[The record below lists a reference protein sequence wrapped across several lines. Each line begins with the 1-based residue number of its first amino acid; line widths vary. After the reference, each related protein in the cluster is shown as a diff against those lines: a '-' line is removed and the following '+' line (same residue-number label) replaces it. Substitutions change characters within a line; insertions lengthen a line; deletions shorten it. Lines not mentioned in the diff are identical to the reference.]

1 MRKLYPLLFV
11 CCLMSFS
18 ALKGQNTMMAE
29 YDLVNLLCQEW
40 QLSHGEVDGLRVQ
53 SIENALKD
61 RFVFYHNKTYTLL
74 KSDSTVI
81 RGIWKYNKL
90 RKRFEMRLKEAGQIQ
105 AVIEEIGPDRFTLL
119 PVLQSEPSRNVFN
132 RFRYYYIRRQ

>member
-1 MRKLYPLLFV
+1 
-11 CCLMSFS
+11 
-18 ALKGQNTMMAE
+18 MMAE
-29 YDLVNLLCQEW
+29 YDLVNILCQEW

-53 SIENALKD
+53 SIENAMKD
-61 RFVFYHNKTYTLL
+61 RFIFYHNKTYALL
-74 KSDSTVI
+74 KSDSTVV

-119 PVLQSEPSRNVFN
+119 PVLQSESSRNVFN
-132 RFRYYYIRRQ
+132 RFRYYYIRRP

>member
-18 ALKGQNTMMAE
+18 TLKGQNTMMAE

-53 SIENALKD
+53 MPEK
-61 RFVFYHNKTYTLL
+61 
-74 KSDSTVI
+74 
-81 RGIWKYNKL
+81 
-90 RKRFEMRLKEAGQIQ
+90 QI
-105 AVIEEIGPDRFTLL
+105 
-119 PVLQSEPSRNVFN
+119 
-132 RFRYYYIRRQ
+132 